1 MRKPTDDEIEEL
13 ANAMLGCAMRHQ
25 SIEVVNRDAL
35 LMEAAIR
42 LLVASV
48 LRPKRSLHSKGG
60 ELYDVI
66 GDAVVEWIN
75 KQQSQMAEAN

>member
-1 MRKPTDDEIEEL
+1 M
-13 ANAMLGCAMRHQ
+13 
-25 SIEVVNRDAL
+25 
-35 LMEAAIR
+35 
-42 LLVASV
+42 VASV
-48 LRPKRSLHSKGG
+48 LRPKRSLRRKGG